1 MKIGITGGIG
11 SGKSYICHILEKMGY
26 DVFNSDREAKWLM
39 ENNAILIE
47 KIKYLVGENAY
58 IENNKINKK
67 VLSQFIFNNKS
78 NRLLINQIVHP
89 FVHEYF
95 KYWSEK
101 LNSTQIVFY
110 ESALLF
116 ETGFYKNLDKNIL
129 VIAPFNTRL
138 KRIQERDQLS
148 EEEII
153 NKMNSQFSD
162 DEKRTI
168 CDFVI
173 DNNEYELLVPKI
185 VEIINKLI
193 SPTTI

>member
-1 MKIGITGGIG
+1 M
-11 SGKSYICHILEKMGY
+11 
-26 DVFNSDREAKWLM
+26 
-39 ENNAILIE
+39 
-47 KIKYLVGENAY
+47 
-58 IENNKINKK
+58 
-67 VLSQFIFNNKS
+67 
-78 NRLLINQIVHP
+78 
-89 FVHEYF
+89 
-95 KYWSEK
+95 
-101 LNSTQIVFY
+101 
-110 ESALLF
+110 F

-148 EEEII
+148 EEEIR

-162 DEKRTI
+162 VEKLTV

-185 VEIINKLI
+185 LEIINKLI

>member
-1 MKIGITGGIG
+1 
-11 SGKSYICHILEKMGY
+11 
-26 DVFNSDREAKWLM
+26 
-39 ENNAILIE
+39 
-47 KIKYLVGENAY
+47 LVGENAY

-67 VLSQFIFNNKS
+67 ILSQFIFNTKS

-95 KYWSEK
+95 KHWSEK
-101 LNSTQIVFY
+101 FNSTQIVFY

-148 EEEII
+148 EEEIR

-162 DEKRTI
+162 VEKLTV

-185 VEIINKLI
+185 LEIINKLI

>member
-11 SGKSYICHILEKMGY
+11 SGKSYICQIIEKMGY

-39 ENNAILIE
+39 ENNAILIK
-47 KIKYLVGENAY
+47 KIKYLVVENAY

-67 VLSQFIFNNKS
+67 ILSQFIFNTKS

-95 KYWSEK
+95 KHWSEK
-101 LNSTQIVFY
+101 FNSTQIVFY

-116 ETGFYKNLDKNIL
+116 DTGFYKNLDKNIL

-148 EEEII
+148 EEEIR

-162 DEKRTI
+162 VEKLTV

-185 VEIINKLI
+185 LEIINKLI

>member
-1 MKIGITGGIG
+1 MRIGITGGIG
-11 SGKSYICHILEKMGY
+11 SGKSYICQILEKMGY

-78 NRLLINQIVHP
+78 NRLSINQIVHP
-89 FVHEYF
+89 FVYEYF
-95 KYWSEK
+95 EYLSEK
-101 LNSTQIVFY
+101 FNSNQIVFY

-129 VIAPFNTRL
+129 VIAPYNTRL
-138 KRIQERDQLS
+138 QRIQKRDQLS
-148 EEEII
+148 EKEIM
-153 NKMNSQFSD
+153 NKINSQYSD
-162 DEKRTI
+162 DEKLTI

-193 SPTTI
+193 SSITS